1 MFTVAFLRA
10 TGERAVF
17 TFAEVVLA
25 LAGTDYIG
33 MLSLDWPQIFAASGV
48 AAGLS
53 VAKSVVAG
61 YKDGNPS
68 AINAEAT
75 VGGGKHVA

>member
-1 MFTVAFLRA
+1 
-10 TGERAVF
+10 
-17 TFAEVVLA
+17 
-25 LAGTDYIG
+25 
-33 MLSLDWPQIFAASGV
+33 LSLDWPQIFAASGV

-68 AINAEAT
+68 AINAEVA
-75 VGGGKHVA
+75 VGRGRHAAE